1 MIPYRKIS
9 NKKIKS
15 LIKFKILNSLEDGI
29 AKTVKWYKKNKKN

>member
-15 LIKFKILNSLEDGI
+15 LIKFKILNSLKMELPLI
-29 AKTVKWYKKNKKN
+29 TVKWP